1 MSNAIMNQVY
11 NHYLTS
17 YAPKSVTRQDTH
29 KKSELRQI
37 YNSMVKLNK
46 EAPIYLIDT
55 SNATRE
61 FAVGIKEQ
69 ATELRSTIKSLSSA
83 DSDAFLNKKTAYSDK
98 EDIVQAKYIGSSD
111 EDGEVPSYAVKV
123 HSLASPQVNL
133 GAFLP
138 SGKVS
143 LPADTY
149 SFDVGI
155 NGLNY
160 EFQFGIRSD
169 ETNLD
174 VQKRLERLINN
185 ADIGLEASVIGDN
198 TGRSSLRLASV
209 STGIAEGQDAS
220 FYVNDDKTSKSA
232 GAVVYFGLGYM
243 AMEPKNASYAVNDV
257 EYTSPSNEFTIGNQ
271 FQVTLSG
278 ISSEEDD
285 AVAIGL
291 KTDLD
296 SFSDN
301 IHSLAGSYNTFIK
314 TASEFSNSL
323 SRGTKLVEE
332 MRGLSASYKNELD
345 SLGIK
350 LQDDGTIAI
359 DDSLLRQNASE
370 SSSMESF
377 QSIKDFSLSLLRK
390 TGQITLNPME
400 YVNNVIVAYK
410 NPGKSFVSPY
420 VTSPY
425 SGMLFSSYC

>member
-69 ATELRSTIKSLSSA
+69 ATELRTTIKSLSSA
-83 DSDAFLNKKTAYSDK
+83 DSDAFLNKKTAYSDR
-98 EDIVQAKYIGSSD
+98 EDIIKAEYIGSSP

-149 SFDVGI
+149 SFDVSI
-155 NGLNY
+155 SGLNY

-220 FYVNDDKTSKSA
+220 FYVNDDKTSKAA

-243 AMEPKNASYAVNDV
+243 AMEPKNASYSVNDI
-257 EYTSPSNEFTIGNQ
+257 EYTSPSNEFTIGNH

-285 AVAIGL
+285 AAAIGL

-323 SRGTKLVEE
+323 SRGAKLVEE

>member
-83 DSDAFLNKKTAYSDK
+83 DSDAFLNKKTAYSDR
-98 EDIVQAKYIGSSD
+98 EDIVKAEYIGSSS
-111 EDGEVPSYAVKV
+111 EDGEVSSYAVKV

-174 VQKRLERLINN
+174 VQKRLERLINSS
-185 ADIGLEASVIGDN
+185 DIGLEASVIGDT
-198 TGRSSLRLASV
+198 TGRSSLRLASTA
-209 STGIAEGQDAS
+209 TGIAEGQDAS
-220 FYVNDDKTSKSA
+220 FYVNDDNTSKAA

-243 AMEPKNASYAVNDV
+243 AIEPKNASYAVNDV
-257 EYTSPSNEFTIGNQ
+257 EYSSPSNEFTIGNQ

-278 ISSEEDD
+278 ISSEGDD
-285 AVAIGL
+285 AVTIGL

-314 TASEFSNSL
+314 TAAEFSNSL

-345 SLGIK
+345 SLGMK

-359 DDSLLRQNASE
+359 DENLLRQNASE

-390 TGQITLNPME
+390 TSQITLNPME